1 MKLPMDKL
9 ILRILPVPADRQFA
23 ETPLKPGL
31 RKRLANFIPDIRRQ
45 YAEKKKNLPPN
56 DKKYRPSTMWYFF
69 ATVLVVLSIQNFLG
83 SSRVEVISYSQFK
96 SLLKKDLINDL
107 VIRETTIDGNL
118 KGAAVKEVL
127 KPEKLKEISPEVLA
141 SKKPFPFETV
151 RVEDPG
157 LTAELESAKIPFKGE
172 LTSNWLP
179 TILSWVVPV
188 GLFFLMWSYLGR
200 KMGSA
205 SGGLMQIGKS
215 KAKVYIEK
223 KTGVTFADV
232 AGIDEAEQ
240 EVAEVVGFL
249 KDPDKYQRLGGR
261 IPKGVLIVG
270 PPGTGKTLLA
280 RAVAGEA
287 GVPFF
292 SLTGSD
298 FVEMFVGVGAA
309 RVRDLFLQAVKN
321 APSIIFIDEL
331 DAIGKARGVSVLAGN
346 DEREQTLNQLLAEM
360 DGFDPNQGVIIM
372 AATNRPE
379 ILDAALL
386 RPGRFDR
393 QILVDRPDII
403 GRTKILKLHA
413 KKVTLAA
420 DLDLAVVAA
429 KTPGFVGADLANIVN
444 EAALLA
450 ARQDKESIDMT
461 DFDEAIER
469 VVAGLQKK
477 SHVINPK
484 EKKIVAYHESGHA
497 LMAELVPGADPVSKI
512 SIIPRGVAALGYTT
526 QLPTEDRYLM
536 TRSELLAR
544 IDVLLG
550 GRVAEEIVFGDVSTG
565 AQNDLQR
572 ATEIARTMITQFGM
586 SEKLG
591 LAALE
596 GPRHATF
603 LMVPTQQPKEYSE
616 ETARLIDGEVN
627 QILSEAHTKARDI
640 LLAHRDALEELAK
653 LLLDKEVVDRP
664 ALQEILKARSIDSIE
679 EKTRA
684 PENNGSESPGASHER
699 NNQGMGNPT
708 FLNKREIDPAGRQK
722 S

>member
-1 MKLPMDKL
+1 M
-9 ILRILPVPADRQFA
+9 
-23 ETPLKPGL
+23 
-31 RKRLANFIPDIRRQ
+31 
-45 YAEKKKNLPPN
+45 EKKQQLF
-56 DKKYRPSTMWYFF
+56 SIGYFILVFIIIMMVQNYF
-69 ATVLVVLSIQNFLG
+69 ASPHTQTIT
-83 SSRVEVISYSQFK
+83 YSQFK
-96 SLLKKDLINDL
+96 DL
-107 VIRETTIDGNL
+107 VQKGLVENL
-118 KGAAVKEVL
+118 SIGEKIIHGSIKGAGVKEVFP
-127 KPEKLKEISPEVLA
+127 PEKLKDAASEV
-141 SKKPFPFETV
+141 KEGNKPHPFNTI

-157 LTAELESAKIPFKGE
+157 LTDELNKARILFQGE
-172 LTSNWLP
+172 LSSNWIS
-179 TILSWVVPV
+179 TILSWVVPTV
-188 GLFFLMWSYLGR
+188 IFFLLWGYLMK
-200 KMGSA
+200 KMGGQS
-205 SGGLMQIGKS
+205 GLMQIGKS

-232 AGIDEAEQ
+232 AGIDEAE
-240 EVAEVVGFL
+240 EELVEVVEFL
-249 KDPDKYQRLGGR
+249 KTPEKYQRLGGH
-261 IPKGVLIVG
+261 IPKGVLLVG

-292 SLTGSD
+292 SLSGSD

-309 RVRDLFLQAVKN
+309 RVRDLFLQAVKS

-331 DAIGKARGVSVLAGN
+331 DAIGKARGVNMLSSN

-393 QILVDRPDII
+393 QILVDRPDIK
-403 GRTKILKLHA
+403 GRTKILQLHA
-413 KKVTLAA
+413 KKVKLSP
-420 DLDLAVVAA
+420 DLDLATVAA

-450 ARQDKESIDMT
+450 ARQDKESIEMAE
-461 DFDEAIER
+461 FDEAIER

-484 EKKIVAYHESGHA
+484 EKKIVAHHEAGHA
-497 LMAELVPGADPVSKI
+497 LVAELVPGADPVSKI
-512 SIIPRGVAALGYTT
+512 SIIPRGIAALGYTT

-544 IDVLLG
+544 IYVLLG
-550 GRVAEEIVFGDVSTG
+550 GRVAEEIIFGDLSTG

-591 LAALE
+591 LASLE
-596 GPRHATF
+596 GPRHSTF
-603 LMVPTQQPKEYSE
+603 LMVPTQSPREYSE
-616 ETARLIDGEVN
+616 ETARLVDAEVK
-627 QILSEAHTKARDI
+627 QILSEAHVKARDI
-640 LLAHRDALEELAK
+640 LLAHRSALEELAN
-653 LLLDKEVVDRP
+653 LLLEKEVVDRP
-664 ALQEILKARSIDSIE
+664 ALQAILKVRSIDSL
-679 EKTRA
+679 KDKKKSADTQ
-684 PENNGSESPGASHER
+684 GSE
-699 NNQGMGNPT
+699 NKQGNVEHTQP
-708 FLNKREIDPAGRQK
+708 KV
-722 S
+722 